1 MFLQETVALL
11 VIVLGEAGLLKRI
24 LPLEDSMTQHQLDR
38 AAERL
43 TNSLAGLNYQQ
54 IESTHLGL
62 DELEQCV
69 LLNSLELMQETEK
82 AELPEHHVEG
92 LGRLLNQPELA
103 AG

>member
-11 VIVLGEAGLLKRI
+11 VIVLGEAELLKRI

-62 DELEQCV
+62 DGLEQCV

-92 LGRLLNQPELA
+92 LGRLLNQPEFA

>member
-1 MFLQETVALL
+1 MNSA
-11 VIVLGEAGLLKRI
+11 AG
-24 LPLEDSMTQHQLDR
+24 
-38 AAERL
+38 RL
-43 TNSLAGLNYQQ
+43 NDPAPAGQGRRKANQFTGGLNYQQ

-62 DELEQCV
+62 DGLEQCV

-92 LGRLLNQPELA
+92 LGHLLNQPEFA